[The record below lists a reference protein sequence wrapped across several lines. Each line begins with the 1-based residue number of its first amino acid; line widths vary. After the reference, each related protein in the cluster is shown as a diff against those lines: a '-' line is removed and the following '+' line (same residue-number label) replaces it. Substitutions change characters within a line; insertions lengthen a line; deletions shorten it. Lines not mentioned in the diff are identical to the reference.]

1 MSPDL
6 TFSLRQSSGKV
17 EADMGEGVVSISE
30 VKMVKGMMGKYKS
43 TRDFIMRGLPDRD
56 RRYYS
61 TLTSAIPVGTK
72 M

>member
-1 MSPDL
+1 
-6 TFSLRQSSGKV
+6 
-17 EADMGEGVVSISE
+17 MGEGVVSISE